1 MNNTQIRFANE
12 KDVALIFDF
21 VKDLAEY
28 EKMSDQVV
36 ANEAMLREWI
46 FEKKKAGCANIQ
58 PVDGYYHP
66 TT

>member
-1 MNNTQIRFANE
+1 MNNTRIRFANE
-12 KDVALIFDF
+12 EDVALIFDF

-46 FEKKKAGCANIQ
+46 FEKKKIIK
-58 PVDGYYHP
+58 
-66 TT
+66 